1 MFRPLTGDFQLS
13 RQLETNV
20 GKVSVVLW
28 DLNGTLVQT
37 EHLHWKLETEVLATF
52 DIDAGT
58 MLDGC
63 AGMRTR
69 DALSH
74 VLGLAGQSGKLAEVM
89 AYRDG
94 LVLDRIVNRALPVRG
109 IERALNDIPMRTH
122 RFALVTS
129 TDRDIA
135 DAILK
140 RFSWSWRFECVV
152 GGDDVVHGKPSP
164 DPYLFACEKMGVSPG
179 EVLVVEDSIHG
190 IAAGKAAG
198 CRVAAIVGTELPEQL
213 GTADY
218 VLSNA
223 GALPGLLRILS

>member
-1 MFRPLTGDFQLS
+1 MD
-13 RQLETNV
+13 
-20 GKVSVVLW
+20 
-28 DLNGTLVQT
+28 
-37 EHLHWKLETEVLATF
+37 VLAAF
-52 DIDAGT
+52 GVDAGT

-69 DALSH
+69 DVFSH
-74 VLGLAGQSGKLAEVM
+74 VLGQAGQSTRLTEVM
-89 AYRDG
+89 AYRAG

-129 TDRDIA
+129 TERDLA
-135 DAILK
+135 EAILK
-140 RFSWSWRFECVV
+140 RFSWSWRFETVV

-164 DPYLFACEKMGVSPG
+164 EAYRLACEKMEVSPRNA
-179 EVLVVEDSIHG
+179 LVVEDSMHG
-190 IAAGKAAG
+190 ITAGKAAG
-198 CRVAAIVGTELPEQL
+198 CRVAAIVGTESPEQL
-213 GTADY
+213 ERADY